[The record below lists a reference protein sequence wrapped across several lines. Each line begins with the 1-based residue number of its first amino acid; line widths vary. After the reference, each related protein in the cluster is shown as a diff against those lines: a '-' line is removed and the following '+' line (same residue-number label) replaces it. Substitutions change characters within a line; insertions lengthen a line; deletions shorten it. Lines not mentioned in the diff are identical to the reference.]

1 MNLQEL
7 KTMIA
12 EEYNRYLAEQP
23 TGPIPA
29 PPGMEPPAIAVSDA
43 DVDVTG
49 GGENAEAT
57 LREIY
62 EMLKAYFEGGEA
74 EAEVEDDMGDDMED
88 ADVDDAE
95 GTEDEDEDED
105 EGEALQE
112 RFKKLANI
120 IKG

>member
-12 EEYNRYLAEQP
+12 EEFASFNEQ
-23 TGPIPA
+23 
-29 PPGMEPPAIAVSDA
+29 EVAVSDA

-49 GGENAEAT
+49 EDGGDAEAQ
-57 LREIY
+57 LKEIY
-62 EMLKAYFEGGEA
+62 EMLKSYFEGSDEEGGVEA
-74 EAEVEDDMGDDMED
+74 PDDMDVDMDADIDTMED
-88 ADVDDAE
+88 E
-95 GTEDEDEDED
+95 ED
-105 EGEALQE
+105 GAEALQE